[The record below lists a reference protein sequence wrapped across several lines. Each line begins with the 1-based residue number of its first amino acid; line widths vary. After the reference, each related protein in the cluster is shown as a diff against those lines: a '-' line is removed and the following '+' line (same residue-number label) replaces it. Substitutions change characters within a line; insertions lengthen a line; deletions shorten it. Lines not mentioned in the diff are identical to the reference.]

1 MSMMGCDN
9 RVDVLDNR
17 CPACGAKIDFN
28 PVNQKWDCKYCGS
41 KFTLEEMKKY
51 ENASNDKANTVK
63 QNLPK
68 EEKLNGFDNY
78 RCKSCGA
85 EIMADETTTATFC
98 VYCGS
103 TAILKEKIDK
113 GRAPD
118 LIIPFKN
125 TKEEA
130 VKAFGKLTKNKPLM
144 PRKFKEVTNIEKIS
158 GVYIPF
164 WAYDIATDGDII
176 FSCTDVITWSDSK
189 YHYTKTD
196 RYETTVKSHFDYEKV
211 LADASSRFKDEL
223 MDSIEPFVFTDLV
236 DYNHAYLSGFLAEKY
251 DVEEDEAFVRA
262 NDRTMNTC
270 IDLASG
276 ECKHMSKSV
285 KNNNL
290 KLKKTNTYH
299 IMLPVWMVNI
309 KYNEKIYT
317 FAMNGQTGKMVGDIP
332 IGRKETFIWTVIVFI
347 ILLIVGYLFSLLIW

>member
-1 MSMMGCDN
+1 MDT
-9 RVDVLDNR
+9 LDNR

-28 PVNQKWDCKYCGS
+28 PVSQKWDCKYCGS
-41 KFTLEEMKKY
+41 SFTLEEMKKH
-51 ENASNDKANTVK
+51 ENASSEKANTVK
-63 QNLPK
+63 KNLPK
-68 EEKLNGFDNY
+68 EEDLKGFDNY
-78 RCKSCGA
+78 RCKNCGA
-85 EIMADETTTATFC
+85 EIIADETTTATFC

-130 VKAFGKLTKNKPLM
+130 VTAFRKLTKHKPLM
-144 PRKFKEVTNIEKIS
+144 PRKFKEVTNIKKIS

-164 WAYDIATDGDII
+164 WAYDITGNGKIT
-176 FSCTDVITWSDSK
+176 FTCTDVTTWSDSK

-196 RYETTVKSHFDYEKV
+196 RYETTVDAHYDYEKV

-223 MDSIEPFVFTDLV
+223 MDSIEPFVFSDLV

-251 DVEEDEAFVRA
+251 DVSEEDSYVRA
-262 NDRTMNTC
+262 SDRTMNTC
-270 IDLASG
+270 VDLASSQ
-276 ECKHMSKSV
+276 CKHMAKSV
-285 KNNNL
+285 RQNDMVL
-290 KLKKTNTYH
+290 EKTNTYH

-309 KYNEKIYT
+309 NYNDKIYT
-317 FAMNGQTGKMVGDIP
+317 FAVNGQTGKMVGDIP
-332 IGRKETFIWTVIVFI
+332 IGKKETIIWTIGIFI
-347 ILLIVGYLFSLLIW
+347 ALLIVGYLFLLLK